1 MSVHSDSTTS
11 AAARQKRLRQRA
23 TVGLL
28 SANPFA
34 LPHLHNLVR
43 RSGLRIKHGKLNIT
57 TRTEMDDIRVP
68 NASVYVLDACSTGLI
83 TEGVVAALR
92 ARHPR
97 GRVIVVAVTMR
108 EEAAFSLLQLGVKG
122 LVFEK
127 EAEGSLARAVQAVNG
142 GGVWIPRVLTARFI
156 DHMLGRSTQEPT
168 SAATARRLSQ
178 RERQVLDGVLKSQS
192 NKEIAASLYISEST
206 VKFHLTRL
214 FNKFGVRR
222 RADLI
227 LHSIQQ
233 PAMVH

>member
-1 MSVHSDSTTS
+1 MPAHSDSTTAA
-11 AAARQKRLRQRA
+11 AAARQKRLRHRA
-23 TVGLL
+23 TVCLL

-34 LPHLHNLVR
+34 LPELHHLVR
-43 RSGLRIKHGKLNIT
+43 RSGLRVKRALLDIA
-57 TRTEMDDIRVP
+57 TRTEMYGLRVP
-68 NASVYVLDACSTGLI
+68 NASVYVLDATSTGLI

-92 ARHPR
+92 SRHPHA
-97 GRVIVVAVTMR
+97 RVVVLALKMP

-127 EAEGSLARAVQAVNG
+127 EAAQGLARAVLAVAG
-142 GGVWIPRVLTARFI
+142 GGVWMPRLLTARFL
-156 DHMLGRSTQEPT
+156 DHVLGRSHEP
-168 SAATARRLSQ
+168 APAGAARRLSQ

-214 FNKFGVRR
+214 FAKFGVRR

-233 PAMVH
+233 PTMVH

>member
-1 MSVHSDSTTS
+1 MC
-11 AAARQKRLRQRA
+11 
-23 TVGLL
+23 LL
-28 SANPFA
+28 SANPLA
-34 LPHLHNLVR
+34 LAELHHLVR
-43 RSGLRIKHGKLNIT
+43 RSGMRVRQALLDVA
-57 TRTEMDDIRVP
+57 TRSEMYELRVP
-68 NASVYVLDACSTGLI
+68 NASVYVLDAISTGLI

-92 ARHPR
+92 TRHPHA
-97 GRVIVVAVTMR
+97 RVVILALKMR

-122 LVFEK
+122 LVMAK
-127 EAEGSLARAVQAVNG
+127 EAEQALARAVIAVAG
-142 GGVWIPRVLTARFI
+142 GGVWMPRVLTARFL
-156 DHMLGRSTQEPT
+156 DHVLGRAHEPAPA
-168 SAATARRLSQ
+168 SSSRKLSQ

-214 FNKFGVRR
+214 FHKFGVRR